1 MATVQDPNHP
11 KAPLAAKVP
20 HHALLKPLKNWVR
33 RGPISALPPGLFL
46 LGLLLTAGLS
56 ETVRRLDAAEQR
68 QIDQNLI
75 NLVEGAISNKLDIDI
90 ALLSSVVGLF
100 QASDDVNRDE
110 FRRFYETIAGSARG
124 LAGIQGVGFARKL
137 DPDQVAP
144 FTAAI
149 RAEGFPNFAVRPEG
163 ERPLITTITF
173 LEPFNWRNQRSF
185 GFDMWSDPVRREAME
200 RAARTGQPSLSQK
213 VELLQE
219 TGSDLQAGALIYL
232 PIYRDAP
239 TPLPDSNGQGDA
251 SLANLVGWAYS
262 PLRMGDLI
270 ETAISKVESQELRR
284 SEIRVYD
291 NRSTDP
297 ANLLYSNSQDGP
309 ASSMAGPGGVQR
321 AFTVAGRTWTVALRR
336 RLPPGKA
343 AGLGHHF
350 WIVLA
355 SGLGG
360 SALAALSSQ
369 VLVDN
374 QLETRRALAIS
385 ERAAQERALSSTVF
399 EASSLGIVVTDPE
412 GRILMANNA
421 FTQLS
426 GYRLVEIRGQHT
438 NLLKS
443 GRHDQL
449 FYKEMWDTLLNQGFW
464 EGDLWNR
471 VRSGELRR
479 HHLAISAVRDDAMD
493 PRYFVGMLE
502 DITER
507 HQADEAVRYQAR
519 HDILT
524 GLANRSMLMEQLER
538 DLALARRHQ
547 QSLAL
552 LYIDLDGF
560 KPVNDRY
567 GHAHG
572 DLVLQQVATRMAHVL
587 RDSDLLCR
595 QGGDEFVVLVP
606 QAGSIPEL
614 LQLAAKLVAT
624 ISEPLECLEGEG
636 ISASIGLA
644 RYPDHGLTADD
655 LLVAADNAM
664 YAAKQQ
670 GGCARCATR
679 VGP

>member
-1 MATVQDPNHP
+1 
-11 KAPLAAKVP
+11 
-20 HHALLKPLKNWVR
+20 
-33 RGPISALPPGLFL
+33 
-46 LGLLLTAGLS
+46 
-56 ETVRRLDAAEQR
+56 
-68 QIDQNLI
+68 
-75 NLVEGAISNKLDIDI
+75 
-90 ALLSSVVGLF
+90 
-100 QASDDVNRDE
+100 
-110 FRRFYETIAGSARG
+110 
-124 LAGIQGVGFARKL
+124 
-137 DPDQVAP
+137 
-144 FTAAI
+144 
-149 RAEGFPNFAVRPEG
+149 
-163 ERPLITTITF
+163 
-173 LEPFNWRNQRSF
+173 
-185 GFDMWSDPVRREAME
+185 
-200 RAARTGQPSLSQK
+200 
-213 VELLQE
+213 
-219 TGSDLQAGALIYL
+219 
-232 PIYRDAP
+232 
-239 TPLPDSNGQGDA
+239 
-251 SLANLVGWAYS
+251 
-262 PLRMGDLI
+262 
-270 ETAISKVESQELRR
+270 
-284 SEIRVYD
+284 
-291 NRSTDP
+291 
-297 ANLLYSNSQDGP
+297 
-309 ASSMAGPGGVQR
+309 
-321 AFTVAGRTWTVALRR
+321 
-336 RLPPGKA
+336 
-343 AGLGHHF
+343 
-350 WIVLA
+350 
-355 SGLGG
+355 
-360 SALAALSSQ
+360 
-369 VLVDN
+369 
-374 QLETRRALAIS
+374 
-385 ERAAQERALSSTVF
+385 VF

-587 RDSDLLCR
+587 RDSDLLSR